1 MSSNEDLES
10 YESGAQLALYDEYK
24 NVAELFTYIVETD
37 RRFYLANQVQVT
49 PRTTGGAVF
58 FEVELQDVWVWDVF
72 RSSRFVKNVRVYSVR
87 DVNVEERSATEEL
100 VVPSMTDLGPD
111 VG

>member
-10 YESGAQLALYDEYK
+10 YESGAQLALYEEYK

-49 PRTTGGAVF
+49 PRTTGGERYFLRWNFTMCGCGMF
-58 FEVELQDVWVWDVF
+58 FVPRGL
-72 RSSRFVKNVRVYSVR
+72 SR
-87 DVNVEERSATEEL
+87 
-100 VVPSMTDLGPD
+100 M
-111 VG
+111 